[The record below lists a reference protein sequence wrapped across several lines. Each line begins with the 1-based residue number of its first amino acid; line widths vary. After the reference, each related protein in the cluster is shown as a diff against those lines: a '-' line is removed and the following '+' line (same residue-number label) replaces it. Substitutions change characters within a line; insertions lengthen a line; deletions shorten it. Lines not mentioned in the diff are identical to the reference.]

1 MTEPPSQTNHDALAQ
16 PATTSI
22 ANRLLKIIFGSYFAL
37 AILLTVGQLVAEY
50 RHTEGRVNAEIQ
62 AMSATFGPGIAN
74 AMWRFQDDVLLGILV
89 GITALPTVVGVKVLD
104 PGDTMVRAVG
114 TILDK
119 EGHPSL
125 ANPDGTLIALRPEQG
140 ILSRTFGHEFPVV
153 YQDERGQPRTIGKW
167 VVYSN
172 QRVVV
177 EQVKYG
183 FSLIFISAFIKA
195 GALWFIFLYVLRR
208 WLGKPLMQLTDF
220 VKHLDIA
227 NLGERAFAL
236 KDPGRHELHY
246 LADTVN
252 ITAQKLHRS
261 IEQNL
266 QLYQALE
273 SEQLALKALNE
284 TLEQRVA
291 QRTEQLQIL
300 NQKLAEL
307 SITDGLTAIGNRRRF
322 DEVLTSEWNRA
333 ERLGQPLS
341 MALLDVD
348 WFKKYND
355 HYGHVAGDECLRS
368 IARVLAD
375 HARRAGDLAARY
387 GGEEFAIIMAAADS
401 ATALTLAQA
410 ICEAIHQLGIAHP
423 LSEFGRVTVSLGVA
437 TMQPGNNLTPTALMN
452 LADQA
457 LYRAKS
463 EGRGRVVAI
472 C

>member
-1 MTEPPSQTNHDALAQ
+1 
-16 PATTSI
+16 
-22 ANRLLKIIFGSYFAL
+22 
-37 AILLTVGQLVAEY
+37 
-50 RHTEGRVNAEIQ
+50 
-62 AMSATFGPGIAN
+62 
-74 AMWRFQDDVLLGILV
+74 
-89 GITALPTVVGVKVLD
+89 
-104 PGDTMVRAVG
+104 
-114 TILDK
+114 
-119 EGHPSL
+119 
-125 ANPDGTLIALRPEQG
+125 
-140 ILSRTFGHEFPVV
+140 
-153 YQDERGQPRTIGKW
+153 
-167 VVYSN
+167 
-172 QRVVV
+172 
-177 EQVKYG
+177 
-183 FSLIFISAFIKA
+183 
-195 GALWFIFLYVLRR
+195 
-208 WLGKPLMQLTDF
+208 MQLTEF

-227 NLGERAFAL
+227 NLGDRVFVL
-236 KDPGRHELHY
+236 KDPGRHELHF

-266 QLYQALE
+266 QLYHALKD
-273 SEQLALKALNE
+273 EQLALKALNE

-291 QRTEQLQIL
+291 QRTEQLQEL

-322 DEVLTSEWNRA
+322 DDVLASEWNRA

-341 MALLDVD
+341 IALLDVD

-355 HYGHVAGDECLRS
+355 HQGHLAGDECLRR

-387 GGEEFAIIMAAADS
+387 GGEEFAIIMPAGDS

-423 LSEFGRVTVSLGVA
+423 LSEFDCVTVSIGVA
-437 TMQPGNNLTPTALMN
+437 TMQPDKNLAPNALIN

-463 EGRGRVVAI
+463 EGRNCVVSV
-472 C
+472 